1 MAIEVRKFI
10 TIIEETNMEAG
21 KKVEPGLKRVAAVA
35 VIRNPFAGNFVE
47 ELGPLYDIGE
57 ELGERLTEK
66 AVQVLGAPVESYGK
80 GAIVGVEG
88 EIEHAAAIMHP
99 KLGRPV
105 RELIVGGKAIMPA
118 TEKIGNPGT
127 EIDIPVHFKDAIYVR
142 SHIDTMSIRVPDA
155 PHADEILLAIV
166 FTNGGRPLARI
177 GGPTKEE
184 AKKEDG
190 LR

>member
-1 MAIEVRKFI
+1 MAVEVRKFI
-10 TIIEETNMEAG
+10 TIIEETYMEAG
-21 KKVEPGLKRVAAVA
+21 KKVEPGLKKVAAVA
-35 VIRNPFAGNFVE
+35 VIKNPFAGNFVE
-47 ELGPLYDIGE
+47 NLGPLYDIGE
-57 ELGERLTEK
+57 ELGDRLTRK

-80 GAIVGVEG
+80 GVIVGVEG

-105 RELIVGGKAIMPA
+105 RELIGGGKAIMPA
-118 TEKIGNPGT
+118 TDKIGNPGT

-155 PHADEILLAIV
+155 PRANEILLAIV
-166 FTNGGRPLARI
+166 LTNGGRPLARI
-177 GGPTKEE
+177 GGLTKEE

>member
-1 MAIEVRKFI
+1 
-10 TIIEETNMEAG
+10 ME
-21 KKVEPGLKRVAAVA
+21 R
-35 VIRNPFAGNFVE
+35 
-47 ELGPLYDIGE
+47 
-57 ELGERLTEK
+57 
-66 AVQVLGAPVESYGK
+66 APS
-80 GAIVGVEG
+80 
-88 EIEHAAAIMHP
+88 IMHP

-177 GGPTKEE
+177 GGLTKEE